1 MAFFSV
7 IIPLY
12 NKEKYV
18 LKTITSVLQQSFQ
31 NFDIVIVDDGSTDQS
46 LAIVKSLNNDK
57 ITVIQQ
63 ENQGASIARNT
74 AIAASNGSYIATL
87 DADDIWDKNH
97 LLELKKCIDTC
108 PEAVLFCTNYNIKR
122 HDGFIT
128 KSKFNFEYDNSC
140 LIINDF
146 FKANI
151 INFIPTSSSVA
162 FKKQDFLK
170 VNGYNTKLRTGQDI
184 DLWIKFGLIGKIAF
198 NPKITMLYNF
208 FDQSSLSNSDYNEDR
223 YLLINNYKNEAQN
236 NASLKK
242 YLDINRY
249 ALVIRYKLL
258 DQPIDA
264 KKVKQDIDFKNLNY
278 KQKVLVNCPSSILIG
293 LKKLHSF
300 LIKNNIYLSAFK

>member
-1 MAFFSV
+1 MSFFSV

-74 AIAASNGSYIATL
+74 AIATSNGSYIATL

-97 LLELKKCIDTC
+97 LLELKKCINTC

-208 FDQSSLSNSDYNEDR
+208 FDQSSLSNRDYNEDR

>member
-1 MAFFSV
+1 MSFFSV

>member
-1 MAFFSV
+1 MSFFSV

-46 LAIVKSLNNDK
+46 LAIVKSLNNGK

-208 FDQSSLSNSDYNEDR
+208 FDQSSLSNRDYNEDR

>member
-1 MAFFSV
+1 MSFFSV

-97 LLELKKCIDTC
+97 LLQLKKCIDTC

>member
-1 MAFFSV
+1 MSFFSV

-46 LAIVKSLNNDK
+46 LALVKSLNNDK

-74 AIAASNGSYIATL
+74 AISASNGSFIATL

-97 LLELKKCIDTC
+97 LLELKRCIDTC

-208 FDQSSLSNSDYNEDR
+208 FDQSSLSNRDYNEDR

>member
-1 MAFFSV
+1 MSFFSV

-46 LAIVKSLNNDK
+46 LALVKSLNNDK

-74 AIAASNGSYIATL
+74 AIAASNGSFIATL

-97 LLELKKCIDTC
+97 LLELKRCIDTC

-208 FDQSSLSNSDYNEDR
+208 FDQSSLSNRDYNEDR

>member
-1 MAFFSV
+1 MSFFSV

-46 LAIVKSLNNDK
+46 LALVKSLNNDK

-97 LLELKKCIDTC
+97 LLELKRCIDTC

-208 FDQSSLSNSDYNEDR
+208 FDQSSLSNRDYNEDR

-258 DQPIDA
+258 DQPIEA

>member
-1 MAFFSV
+1 MSFFSV

-208 FDQSSLSNSDYNEDR
+208 FDQSSLSNRDYNEDR

>member
-1 MAFFSV
+1 MSFFSV

-97 LLELKKCIDTC
+97 LLELKKCINTC

-208 FDQSSLSNSDYNEDR
+208 FDQSSLSNRDYNEDR

>member
-1 MAFFSV
+1 MSFFSV

-46 LAIVKSLNNDK
+46 LALVKSLNNDK

-97 LLELKKCIDTC
+97 LLELKKCINTC
-108 PEAVLFCTNYNIKR
+108 PEAILFCTNYNIKR

-170 VNGYNTKLRTGQDI
+170 VNGYNTTLRTGQDI

-208 FDQSSLSNSDYNEDR
+208 FDQSSLSNRDYNEDR

-264 KKVKQDIDFKNLNY
+264 KKAKQDIDFKNLNY
-278 KQKVLVNCPSSILIG
+278 KQKVLVNCPTSILIG

>member
-1 MAFFSV
+1 MSFFSV

-97 LLELKKCIDTC
+97 LLELKKCINTC